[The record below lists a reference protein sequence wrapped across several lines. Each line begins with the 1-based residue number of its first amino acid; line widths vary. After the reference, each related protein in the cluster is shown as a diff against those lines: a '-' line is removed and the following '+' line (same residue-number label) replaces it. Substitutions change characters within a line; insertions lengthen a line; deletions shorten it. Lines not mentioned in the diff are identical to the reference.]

1 MRKGLSSEA
10 FERSFSSPD
19 YSSIREAQW
28 ISLEILW
35 LLVPNRPSSILA
47 IHLYNSLVHIER
59 IDRNMNPLQAFLNAG
74 TFAVAGASRD
84 RSKYG
89 NQVFLALVASGR
101 RVYPLNPTAGEVEG
115 HAAYG
120 ALAELPVIPESL
132 SIVTPPS
139 ITRQVIEQAIAL
151 GVKNVWMQP
160 GAEDEQASRAA
171 RKAGLNVIDDG
182 SCILVLLARES
193 PQRSS

>member
-1 MRKGLSSEA
+1 M
-10 FERSFSSPD
+10 
-19 YSSIREAQW
+19 
-28 ISLEILW
+28 
-35 LLVPNRPSSILA
+35 
-47 IHLYNSLVHIER
+47 HIER

-120 ALAELPVIPESL
+120 TLPQLPVIPESL

-160 GAEDEQASRAA
+160 GAEDEQASSAA

-193 PQRSS
+193 PQRAG

>member
-1 MRKGLSSEA
+1 
-10 FERSFSSPD
+10 
-19 YSSIREAQW
+19 
-28 ISLEILW
+28 
-35 LLVPNRPSSILA
+35 
-47 IHLYNSLVHIER
+47 
-59 IDRNMNPLQAFLNAG
+59 MNPIEVFLSAG
-74 TFAVAGASRD
+74 VFAVAGASRD

-115 HAAYG
+115 HAAFG
-120 ALAELPVIPESL
+120 TLAQLPVIPESL
-132 SIVTPPS
+132 SIVTPP
-139 ITRQVIEQAIAL
+139 IVTRPIIEPAIAL

-160 GAEDEQASRAA
+160 GAEDEQASGVA

-193 PQRSS
+193 PQRIPRPE